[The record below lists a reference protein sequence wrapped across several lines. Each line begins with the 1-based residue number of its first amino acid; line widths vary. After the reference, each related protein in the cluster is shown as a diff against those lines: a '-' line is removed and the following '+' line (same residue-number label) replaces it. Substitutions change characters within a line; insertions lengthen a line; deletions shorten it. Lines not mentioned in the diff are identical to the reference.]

1 MRACARTVLKAVAD
15 ELARGVDPRQ
25 AAAIRV
31 ERRDAEPLGER
42 ALPPYRRSCGARE
55 QQQRLHE
62 GGRSEHPQRE
72 YF

>member
-1 MRACARTVLKAVAD
+1 MCACARTVLKAVAD

-42 ALPPYRRSCGARE
+42 ALPP
-55 QQQRLHE
+55 L
-62 GGRSEHPQRE
+62 
-72 YF
+72 